1 MRRVLSYVILTA
13 AIAFAAGCGSSS
25 SGGSDGASNT
35 PNGVQSRSGDQI
47 VAAAVAAAKRQRSF
61 HFVETAGHAG
71 NGVLVVADIGNS
83 SGEQRVT
90 IHNGKS
96 SGHLTLL
103 LAHKTAYFRGDLLG
117 LEDFTGLSPTLSGRY
132 SGKWISVP
140 SSNRSFTTI
149 AGTLAV
155 ATAATQ
161 LVQLPGTLTRGE
173 TSTRMGQPAVAVK
186 AVQTSGAGSLNLTL
200 YVATTGDALPILV
213 QGSTTASG
221 AAPHSVSA
229 SFSDWGEALHVTAP
243 SKSVPFAVVQALAG

>member
-1 MRRVLSYVILTA
+1 MRRIPLFVTLTA

-25 SGGSDGASNT
+25 SGDSGGTSNT
-35 PNGVQSRSGDQI
+35 ANGVQSRSGEQI
-47 VAAAVAAAKRQRSF
+47 VADAVAAAKHQRSF

-71 NGVLVVADIGNS
+71 NGVVVEADIGDS

-90 IHNGKS
+90 IHDGTK

-103 LAHKTAYFRGDLLG
+103 LADKTAYFRGDLIG
-117 LEDFTGLSPTLSGRY
+117 LEDFTGLSPTLAGRY

-155 ATAATQ
+155 ATAAVQ
-161 LVQLPGTLTRGE
+161 LVQLPGKLTRGE
-173 TSTRMGQPAVAVK
+173 TSTRMGKPAVAVK

-229 SFSDWGEALHVTAP
+229 TFSDWGEAVHVTAP
-243 SKSVPFAVVQALAG
+243 SNPVPFAVVQALAG